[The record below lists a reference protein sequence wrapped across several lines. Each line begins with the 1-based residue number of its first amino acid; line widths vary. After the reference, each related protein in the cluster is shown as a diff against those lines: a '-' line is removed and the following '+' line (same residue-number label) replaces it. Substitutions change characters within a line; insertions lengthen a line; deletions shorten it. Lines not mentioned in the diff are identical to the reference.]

1 MITYTIIGLIVYL
14 IASLIQF
21 YASLYRKHRKST
33 LSERALDMFFA
44 PGFYSVIYVA
54 GKISTLF
61 GWNK

>member
-33 LSERALDMFFA
+33 L
-44 PGFYSVIYVA
+44 
-54 GKISTLF
+54 
-61 GWNK
+61 